1 MSEFQLFH
9 IPKKNSYEF
18 RIDGFTP
25 HIEYEIKEN
34 KIYLTHT
41 RVPEELRGQ
50 GIAGRLVTT
59 VLQELINSDYKII
72 PVCDY
77 VKAFIERHPEWKSRI

>member
-9 IPKKNSYEF
+9 NPDKTRYEF
-18 RIDGFTP
+18 
-25 HIEYEIKEN
+25 HIEGFKPHVEYQIKED
-34 KIYLTHT
+34 KIFLTHT

-50 GIAGRLVTT
+50 GIAGKLVES
-59 VLQELINSDYKII
+59 VLKELQNVNFKVI

-77 VKAFIERHPEWKSRI
+77 VKAFIEKNPEWKDKL